1 MIFLLI
7 NIYNKKL
14 FNPMNKKWIKIN
26 IKDPKVI
33 INESETIIN
42 CFHNINR
49 IQSVI
54 INIKTI
60 IKIINR

>member
-42 CFHNINR
+42 CFHNIN
-49 IQSVI
+49 
-54 INIKTI
+54 
-60 IKIINR
+60 